1 MAATG
6 ALKRRVPGVAGSGCT
21 AGGEG
26 VPGNPVAVRG
36 TLSVLNKLYNG
47 RRSIAIYLTVR
58 AMGVKYSA
66 SPQGVRIMDIG
77 YRLQAIRKAKGLSQ
91 RELAKRVNVTNSTI
105 SLIEQ
110 NKVSPSIS
118 SLKKVLDGIPIS
130 LADFFTA
137 DLIADTADSVFFPT
151 PQQPDVGNNDIHY
164 FLVGQGRLGRQLG
177 ILREVMPPGSDT
189 GVEMLSHDG
198 EEGGVVIHGR
208 VEITVGEQT
217 RELGPGDGYY
227 FESRRPHRFRNIG
240 DEDAIIISANT
251 PPTF

>member
-1 MAATG
+1 
-6 ALKRRVPGVAGSGCT
+6 
-21 AGGEG
+21 
-26 VPGNPVAVRG
+26 
-36 TLSVLNKLYNG
+36 
-47 RRSIAIYLTVR
+47 
-58 AMGVKYSA
+58 
-66 SPQGVRIMDIG
+66 MDIG

-137 DLIADTADSVFFPT
+137 DLAAEAADSAFFPAAG
-151 PQQPDVGNNDIHY
+151 QPDVGNNEIHY
-164 FLVGQGRLGRQLG
+164 FLVGQGRIGRQMG
-177 ILREVMPPGSDT
+177 ILREIMPPGSDT
-189 GVEMLSHDG
+189 GMEMLSHDG
-198 EEGGVVIHGR
+198 EEGGVVVQGR
-208 VEITVGEQT
+208 VAITVGEQT
-217 RELGPGDGYY
+217 CELGPGDGYY

-240 DEDAIIISANT
+240 DDEAIIISANT